1 MSAFLTTEKKVE
13 IFKEFGGSEKNT
25 GSVEAQIA
33 LFTERI
39 QGMAN
44 HLKENNKDQSC
55 RKGLLTLVGKRKK
68 LLSYLQKKDLAS
80 YRNLIQKLNIRK

>member
-39 QGMAN
+39 QGMAS

>member
-80 YRNLIQKLNIRK
+80 YRSLIQKLNIRK

>member
-68 LLSYLQKKDLAS
+68 LLSYLQKKDLVS
-80 YRNLIQKLNIRK
+80 YRSLIQKLNIRK